1 MFLPHV
7 FLVDDAPIDTQII
20 VSLALSDWSVI
31 DTGWMCNENLPNGKT
46 YRSSIDIT
54 VVEVETS
61 RHFANAWVAKLADIG
76 NKLAENDITRVKDA
90 VAYVVKNYPELIQYM
105 E

>member
-7 FLVDDAPIDTQII
+7 FLVEDAPTDKQII
-20 VSLALSDWSVI
+20 VSLALSDWSTI
-31 DTGWMCNENLPNGKT
+31 DTGWMCNDKLPHGKT

-61 RHFANAWVAKLADIG
+61 RHFANAWVSKLADIG
-76 NKLAENDITRVKDA
+76 NKLSENDITHVKDA
-90 VAYVVKNYPELIQYM
+90 VAYVTKNYPEIIQYM

>member
-7 FLVDDAPIDTQII
+7 FLVEDAPTDKQII
-20 VSLALSDWSVI
+20 VSLALSDWSTI
-31 DTGWMCNENLPNGKT
+31 DTGWMCNEKLPNGKSF
-46 YRSSIDIT
+46 RSSIDIT

-61 RHFANAWVAKLADIG
+61 RYFANTWVAKFADIG
-76 NKLAENDITRVKDA
+76 TKLADNDITRVKDA
-90 VAYVVKNYPELIQYM
+90 VVYVTKNYPEIIQYM